1 MRVEVGMTSARAG
14 TKGEAIKLLDAHEV
28 ALVELDYGSAWQD
41 AIELGRLGQKT
52 GPRDVSWA

>member
-1 MRVEVGMTSARAG
+1 MTSARAG